1 MAGEKRT
8 KKPLLNGKRCVL
20 FAIALYFV
28 FAIVGQQSKLNA
40 LGNEIEQTSRMIE
53 EKNKE
58 VEQLGDKEKL
68 YSQNDEIERI
78 ARDKLGFVRSDET
91 VFVDVTGK

>member
-1 MAGEKRT
+1 MIHEKKRSR
-8 KKPLLNGKRCVL
+8 LRLNGKSCFMIVL
-20 FAIALYFV
+20 AVYFVIAIA
-28 FAIVGQQSKLNA
+28 GQQSKLNA
-40 LGNEIEQTSRMIE
+40 LQSEIESTSGLIE

-58 VEQLGDKEKL
+58 VAELTDKAEL

-78 ARDKLGFVRSDET
+78 ARERLGFVRSDET

>member
-1 MAGEKRT
+1 MVGEKRT

-20 FAIALYFV
+20 IAIALYFV